1 MEPSEMDLVAEGNG
15 QESENMERVAAM
27 NKAALGDMERSKS
40 LENLER
46 VDAMN
51 KAAVGNPN
59 RVQDSPWMH
68 TRSHGAARLL
78 VI

>member
-1 MEPSEMDLVAEGNG
+1 
-15 QESENMERVAAM
+15 M
-27 NKAALGDMERSKS
+27 NKAAGRDMERSKS

-59 RVQDSPWMH
+59 RAQDSPWMH
-68 TRSHGAARLL
+68 TRSHGAARVL